1 ADRTPQLRL
10 SISEVAWMSKIIE
23 TETNNTNKS

>member
-1 ADRTPQLRL
+1 

>member
-1 ADRTPQLRL
+1 L

>member
-1 ADRTPQLRL
+1 
-10 SISEVAWMSKIIE
+10 ISEVAWMSKIIE

>member
-1 ADRTPQLRL
+1 PQLRL

>member
-1 ADRTPQLRL
+1 TPQLRL

>member
-1 ADRTPQLRL
+1 QLRL